1 MNKFLPFIIA
11 GIIVLITLIS
21 SIIVLSLPKEE
32 EETIAQIKEGTLER
46 NVVNTESGDT
56 IVVEIEE
63 VEGATEEELEPIDEE
78 KIKEAAEKN
87 VSTEM
92 YYYIEVNCTAQVV
105 TVYKKDDNDNYT
117 IPVRSMI
124 CSTGR
129 STPSSG
135 IYKLPGRRSV
145 WRALY
150 GGVYGHYVTNIV
162 GAILFHSVPYTTY
175 GDNSSLEYWEYDK
188 LGTDASMGC
197 VRLTVRDAKWI
208 YENCG
213 AGTQVEFYN
222 DSNPGPLGRPSA
234 KKISSY
240 PDELRNWDPTDP
252 DGENPWHTY
261 NENQPSNQQVETKPV
276 QNENKPANTTT
287 QTTTPANTN
296 TITDTQT
303 NNKPENK
310 TKEDTT
316 TTNTNTTE
324 NTNTNNNSS
333 SNNSNSGNKE
343 EDKPSEKPAT
353 NETKP
358 TGNAI

>member
-1 MNKFLPFIIA
+1 MKKYLPFILA
-11 GIIVLITLIS
+11 GVVILITLIL
-21 SIIVLSLPKEE
+21 SIIVLNIPKEE
-32 EETIAQIKEGTLER
+32 QVTIAQIKEGVVER

-56 IVVEIEE
+56 IIVEIEE
-63 VEGATEEELEPIDEE
+63 VDEATEEELEPIDEE
-78 KIKEAAEKN
+78 KIKAAAEKN
-87 VSTEM
+87 ISTDM

-105 TVYKKDDNDNYT
+105 TVYKKDENDNYT

-135 IYKLPGRRSV
+135 IYKLPGRRSI

-162 GAILFHSVPYTTY
+162 GAILFHSVPYTAY

-252 DGENPWHTY
+252 DGDNPWHSY
-261 NENQPSNQQVETKPV
+261 NENQPTGQQVETKPV
-276 QNENKPANTTT
+276 QNETKNEKIVSQNTIKEETNTVDTTSTTTTENENKEKTNTTT
-287 QTTTPANTN
+287 EKTTAEDKTTN
-296 TITDTQT
+296 
-303 NNKPENK
+303 ENK
-310 TKEDTT
+310 GE
-316 TTNTNTTE
+316 
-324 NTNTNNNSS
+324 
-333 SNNSNSGNKE
+333 
-343 EDKPSEKPAT
+343 
-353 NETKP
+353 ETKP
-358 TGNAI
+358 TNETTKTTTNETTEGNTI

>member
-1 MNKFLPFIIA
+1 MKKYIPFIAA
-11 GIIVLITLIS
+11 GIIILITLIS
-21 SIIVLSLPKEE
+21 SIIVLNLPREE
-32 EETIAQIKEGTLER
+32 QETIAQIKEGTVER
-46 NVVNTESGDT
+46 NIVNTESGET
-56 IVVEIEE
+56 IIVEIEE
-63 VEGATEEELEPIDEE
+63 VDGATEEELEPIDEE
-78 KIKEAAEKN
+78 KIKEAAEKS
-87 VSTEM
+87 VSTDM

-105 TVYKKDDNDNYT
+105 TVYKKDENDNYT

-222 DSNPGPLGRPSA
+222 DSNPGPLGKPSA

-252 DGENPWHTY
+252 DGDNPWHTY
-261 NENQPSNQQVETKPV
+261 NENQPVNQPVETKPV
-276 QNENKPANTTT
+276 QTETKKENTVKEDTKTNTTT
-287 QTTTPANTN
+287 ETKPEDKPSTNPTSENTN
-296 TITDTQT
+296 G
-303 NNKPENK
+303 NKPEN
-310 TKEDTT
+310 TT
-316 TTNTNTTE
+316 QEPTNPSKPDENVTSQGGNT
-324 NTNTNNNSS
+324 
-333 SNNSNSGNKE
+333 
-343 EDKPSEKPAT
+343 
-353 NETKP
+353 
-358 TGNAI
+358 I